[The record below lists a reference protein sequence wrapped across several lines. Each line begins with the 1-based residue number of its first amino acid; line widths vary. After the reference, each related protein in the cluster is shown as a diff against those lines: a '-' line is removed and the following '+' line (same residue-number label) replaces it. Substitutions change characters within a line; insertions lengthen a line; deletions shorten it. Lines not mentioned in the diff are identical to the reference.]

1 MLKRAGAERIFV
13 DFPPGDFH
21 LIEPALITAD
31 IVLPKPNTF
40 ARQAPKLTSALSADQ
55 CHLEGAGFR
64 FLNERG
70 QPFNPKSIRAMVP
83 PRASGP
89 TAIALLGRSAATA

>member
-21 LIEPALITAD
+21 LIEPGLVTAD

-40 ARQAPKLTSALSADQ
+40 AGPAPKLTSASAI
-55 CHLEGAGFR
+55 GR
-64 FLNERG
+64 
-70 QPFNPKSIRAMVP
+70 SVP
-83 PRASGP
+83 PGSRV
-89 TAIALLGRSAATA
+89 